1 MNSQQHNFKAGTVE
15 LVADHDFLRV
25 QETRDRRPL
34 SDRVAG
40 FGFAAIFIAAAA
52 LFWFMPVANPAEVFW
67 LRVALCGGLAL
78 LAVVLIL
85 GAAGEKK
92 SFEFIEVDRRKGLL
106 ISGRDTE
113 TGREITN
120 RMRLGAIENVFLG
133 SEAINHAG
141 KTLESTQTLYVSGEG
156 APKKGIL
163 FTGPGLALN
172 EVKAHI
178 QRLAGS

>member
-1 MNSQQHNFKAGTVE
+1 MNSHQHNFKVGTIE
-15 LVADHDFLRV
+15 LIAHHDFLRV
-25 QETRDRRPL
+25 QETRDPRPL

-40 FGFAAIFIAAAA
+40 FAFAAIFIASAA
-52 LFWFMPVANPAEVFW
+52 LFWFMPVANAEEVVW
-67 LRVALCGGLAL
+67 LRIALCGGLAL
-78 LAVVLIL
+78 LGIVLLL
-85 GAAGEKK
+85 GALGEKK
-92 SFEFIEVDRRKGLL
+92 SFEFIEVDRREGLL

-113 TGREITN
+113 KGRQITN

-141 KTLESTQTLYVSGEG
+141 KTLASTQTLYVAGKG

-163 FTGPGLALN
+163 FTGPGIALN

-178 QRLAGS
+178 QRLAGP